1 MDPQNSTFNVIRMFL
16 AIKYSMNGLTDAF
29 FREPAFR
36 LELIGALILV
46 PVALWLG
53 DSGLEKSILISA
65 VFAVLVV
72 EIINSAIE
80 AAIDRIG
87 PELNDL
93 SRRAKDLGSAAV
105 LLTLINVLVVWA
117 LVLADQII

>member
-36 LELIGALILV
+36 LELIGTLILV

-80 AAIDRIG
+80 TAIDRIG

>member
-16 AIKYSMNGLTDAF
+16 AIKYSMNGLKDAF

-36 LELIGALILV
+36 LELIGTLILV

>member
-16 AIKYSMNGLTDAF
+16 AIKYSMNGLKDAF

-36 LELIGALILV
+36 LELIGTLILV

-80 AAIDRIG
+80 AAIDRVG

>member
-1 MDPQNSTFNVIRMFL
+1 MLIFCDDEFGTNRNGAYCLYEDPYRCLQN
-16 AIKYSMNGLTDAF
+16 K
-29 FREPAFR
+29 PAFR

-80 AAIDRIG
+80 AAIDRVG

>member
-36 LELIGALILV
+36 LELIGTLILV

-80 AAIDRIG
+80 TAIDRIG

-93 SRRAKDLGSAAV
+93 SSRAKDLGSAAV

>member
-16 AIKYSMNGLTDAF
+16 AIKYSMNGLKDAF

-36 LELIGALILV
+36 LELIGTLILV

-117 LVLADQII
+117 LVLTDQII

>member
-36 LELIGALILV
+36 LELIGTLILV

>member
-29 FREPAFR
+29 LREPAFR

-93 SRRAKDLGSAAV
+93 SRRAKDL
-105 LLTLINVLVVWA
+105 
-117 LVLADQII
+117 

>member
-29 FREPAFR
+29 LREPAFR

-80 AAIDRIG
+80 AAIDRVG

>member
-16 AIKYSMNGLTDAF
+16 AIKYSMNGLKDAF

-36 LELIGALILV
+36 LELIGTLILV

-80 AAIDRIG
+80 TAIDRIG

-117 LVLADQII
+117 LVLTDQII